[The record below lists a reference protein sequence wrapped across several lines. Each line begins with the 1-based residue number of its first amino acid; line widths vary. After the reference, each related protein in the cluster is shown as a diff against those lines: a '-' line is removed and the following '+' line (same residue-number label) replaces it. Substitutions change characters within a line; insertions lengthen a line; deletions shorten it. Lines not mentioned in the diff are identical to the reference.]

1 MKQQIQIKLLN
12 DKAKLPTKSTESAAC
27 YDVIATSINHNERY
41 VEYGLG
47 FSTEIPEGYV
57 GKIFPRSSISNYDLT
72 MCNSVGVI
80 DSDYRG
86 EWKVRFKLAAP
97 NFIYMDS
104 EYIDP
109 DTMPE
114 KLYDV
119 GDKIA
124 QISFEKLTDV
134 EFIESESLMETE
146 RGSGGFGSTG
156 N

>member
-27 YDVIATSINHNERY
+27 YDVIATSMVHTDRY
-41 VEYGLG
+41 IEYGLG

-57 GKIFPRSSISNYDLT
+57 GKVFPRSSISNYDLT

-86 EWKVRFKLAAP
+86 EWKVRFKLASP
-97 NFIYMDS
+97 NFLYMDS
-104 EYIDP
+104 EYIDENR
-109 DTMPE
+109 MPE
-114 KLYDV
+114 KLYNV

-124 QISFEKLTDV
+124 QISFEKLIDV
-134 EFIESESLMETE
+134 EFIETESLVETE

>member
-12 DKAKLPTKSTESAAC
+12 DKAKLPTKSNEFAAG
-27 YDVIATSINHNERY
+27 YDVVATSITHTERY
-41 VEYGLG
+41 IEYGLG
-47 FSTEIPEGYV
+47 FSTEIPQGYV
-57 GKIFPRSSISNYDLT
+57 GRIYPRSSISNYDLT
-72 MCNSVGVI
+72 MCNSVGTI

-97 NFIYMDS
+97 NFIFLDA
-104 EYIDP
+104 EHIDESDMP
-109 DTMPE
+109 D
-114 KLYDV
+114 KLYQV

-134 EFIESESLMETE
+134 EFIEAESLVETE
-146 RGSGGFGSTG
+146 RGDGGFGSTG